1 MPQPVWPDFSGKA
14 AIVTGGGAGFGE
26 GFCRAFAD
34 RGAAIGVF
42 DVDLDNARR
51 VAAAIESGGGR
62 ALAVKCDVADENAVQ
77 HAVDAVVH
85 AFGGV
90 DILIN
95 NAGLHVVGARAG
107 EDSSRAHA
115 GYTGPFGK
123 LPRSEVRRVFDVNI
137 LGVVNC
143 TLSCRDSM
151 AARGG
156 GVIVNISSVGG
167 TAPNSPYGVSK
178 LAVRGLTIA
187 FAQELKGERIRV
199 NCIAPGLMATPSVLE
214 TLGEKRFNDRLQKR
228 QLIPRR
234 GEVEDIVNAALFFC
248 SDESSF
254 VTGEMLKVSGGDS
267 LWI

>member
-1 MPQPVWPDFSGKA
+1 MSKSRWPDLSGKV

-34 RGAAIGVF
+34 RGAAIGIF
-42 DVDLDNARR
+42 DVDLESARR
-51 VAAAIESGGGR
+51 VAAAIEACGGR
-62 ALAVKCDVADENAVQ
+62 SLAVPCDVADENAVDR
-77 HAVDAVVH
+77 AVGAVSA

-107 EDSSRAHA
+107 ADSSKGYA
-115 GYTGPFGK
+115 GYTGPLGK
-123 LPRSEVRRVFDVNI
+123 LPRAEVRRVFDVNI

-143 TLSCRDSM
+143 TLSCKDSM

-167 TAPNSPYGVSK
+167 TVPNSPYGVSK

-187 FAQELKGERIRV
+187 FAQELRNEHIRV
-199 NCIAPGLMATPSVLE
+199 NCIAPGLMATPNVIA
-214 TLGEKRFNDRLQKR
+214 TLGEKRFKERMDQR
-228 QLIPRR
+228 QLIQRR

-248 SDESSF
+248 SAESSF
-254 VTGEMLKVSGGDS
+254 VTGEMLRVSGGDS
-267 LWI
+267 IWI